1 MTEKN
6 IIYSRPTAEESKEIC
21 NRDPKFS
28 QKKVQKKKRYGR
40 QHAHSSSTSASLYY
54 EKDVGTPKHRSRK
67 RFNGCSNADS
77 PSEAENLQDIIWD
90 PASPPPLRNGKGA
103 GESVRVVEI
112 SEIVNRIAPNNEKPV
127 DSVLQ
132 WIGDTAIPCTPEIQP
147 RVRRCSSRSS
157 NNVEDLMKLARQFD
171 LNMTR
176 QHKEINLAK
185 FQKNEGTDCKDLQT
199 VNNLTFTHA
208 KEAKELSHEEE
219 LHALFD
225 GPTQHLSGRLSPPS
239 VNCSQE
245 SKTEKHATYEISP
258 ATSDSKNLNENAL
271 ISESYFDDDWENDD
285 LLSDL
290 LVLEMAQNPHR
301 LSSCSMKTTSQIGFA
316 ASKKP
321 TTTVSSCGSSSR
333 ADSPQSHQVT
343 SYYTG
348 ISSETCTSPSIF
360 RSNGVVQS
368 GAIKHLPATSAD
380 LRKSNSGD
388 WKVHAVNKRHQI
400 VTTNVGPG
408 DLSLSFQESGNEF
421 DTLWGDGDDN
431 DDDLLYQAC
440 DDLERISASQEEQRG
455 NNSSIPSHEVL
466 SSVIISSSSSQ
477 HPTDHKQPAC
487 VFARS
492 HSIPCTSGIYGNKQ
506 NLSEPA
512 STSQVNHSFQNGT
525 KQNNFTQLRHAVVT
539 SGENRHLSTFKRHRS
554 DPGAFRNKVFIA
566 PQPAVKCSA
575 AEIERKKQ
583 EAIARRRLRLQ
594 TTQKLAA
601 HT

>member
-21 NRDPKFS
+21 NQDPKFS
-28 QKKVQKKKRYGR
+28 QKKVKKKKRYR
-40 QHAHSSSTSASLYY
+40 RKHAHSSPTSASLYY
-54 EKDVGTPKHRSRK
+54 EKDGTPKHRSWK
-67 RFNGCSNADS
+67 RFNSCSNADS
-77 PSEAENLQDIIWD
+77 PNEAENLQDIIWD
-90 PASPPPLRNGKGA
+90 PASPPPLRNDQILMSK
-103 GESVRVVEI
+103 
-112 SEIVNRIAPNNEKPV
+112 NEKPV

-147 RVRRCSSRSS
+147 RVRRCSSRRQS

-199 VNNLTFTHA
+199 VNNLTFTHP
-208 KEAKELSHEEE
+208 KVAKELSHEEE

-225 GPTQHLSGRLSPPS
+225 GPTQHLSGTLSPSS

-245 SKTEKHATYEISP
+245 SKAEKHATYGTSP
-258 ATSDSKNLNENAL
+258 ATSDCKNLNDNAL

-290 LVLEMAQNPHR
+290 LVLEMAQNPQR
-301 LSSCSMKTTSQIGFA
+301 LSSCSIKTTSQIGFD

-321 TTTVSSCGSSSR
+321 TTVSSCGSSSR

-360 RSNGVVQS
+360 SSNGVVQS
-368 GAIKHLPATSAD
+368 GAIKQLPATSAD

-388 WKVHAVNKRHQI
+388 CKVHAVNKRHHT
-400 VTTNVGPG
+400 VTTNVGPR

-466 SSVIISSSSSQ
+466 SSVIISRSSSQ
-477 HPTDHKQPAC
+477 HPTDHKQSAC